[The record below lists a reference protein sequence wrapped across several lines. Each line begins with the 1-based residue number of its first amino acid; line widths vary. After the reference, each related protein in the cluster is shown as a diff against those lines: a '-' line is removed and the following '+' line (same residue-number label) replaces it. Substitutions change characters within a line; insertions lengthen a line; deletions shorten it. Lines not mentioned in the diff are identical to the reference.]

1 MPGFSTS
8 IAQSDSLRLNNQV
21 VSTFAQEDCGKLDFP
36 NELISVDVDKQGNG
50 LLAINQRGLICDLD
64 MRLVMAQTDDQY
76 LNSLLAQQ
84 TSGSPTVLS
93 AVFTKNFADAKGNV
107 TSVQVQ
113 LNGGAF
119 LRGIPMIISAG
130 GNIEQTVAV
139 YKLRFANWLRL
150 IL

>member
-1 MPGFSTS
+1 MGFSTS
-8 IAQSDSLRLNNQV
+8 LAQSDTLRLNNQV
-21 VSTFAQEDCGKLDFP
+21 ISTFANEDCGKLEFP
-36 NELISVDVDKQGNG
+36 NELIMVDVDKQGNG
-50 LLAINQRGLICDLD
+50 LLAINQKGLIADLD
-64 MRLVMAQTDDQY
+64 VRLVMAADDDQY

-84 TSGSPTVLS
+84 TGGSPTIISGVL
-93 AVFTKNFADAKGNV
+93 TKNFADQTGKV

-119 LRGIPMIISAG
+119 LRGIPMMISTG
-130 GNIEQTVAV
+130 GNIEQTVSV

>member
-1 MPGFSTS
+1 MGFSAS
-8 IAQSDSLRLNNQV
+8 LAQTDTLRLNNQV
-21 VSTFAQEDCGKLDFP
+21 VSTLANEDPGKLEFP
-36 NELISVDVDKQGNG
+36 NELVMVDVDKQGNG
-50 LLAINQRGLICDLD
+50 LLAINQKGLIADLD
-64 MRLVMAQTDDQY
+64 VRLVMGGVDDQY

-84 TSGSPTVLS
+84 TGGAPTLLSGVL
-93 AVFTKNFADAKGNV
+93 TKNFADQTGKV

-119 LRGIPMIISAG
+119 LRGVPMILSAV
-130 GNIEQTVAV
+130 GNIEQTVSV